1 MLKNVSAVTSGK
13 EGIQKNVGREEDES
27 VQRRGERVKQVNW
40 NVTGNHAVLGIIP
53 SSCSGYPRSMT
64 GSIKH
69 LLLIF
74 VRWYKFITD
83 MLEGI

>member
-40 NVTGNHAVLGIIP
+40 NVTGNHAVLGIKLSFRVHVPVIRDLRP
-53 SSCSGYPRSMT
+53 VQ
-64 GSIKH
+64 
-69 LLLIF
+69 LN
-74 VRWYKFITD
+74 TD
-83 MLEGI
+83 C